1 MSGIVGGVGSRSG
14 VIGTTELDYE
24 EGIYSWVFT
33 DGSCTWTPRAS
44 YTKFAY
50 VKIGQ
55 LVTVHGRFETS
66 GSSGTKIASLVYF
79 NLPFTVGS
87 PGENSGASM
96 GSGAI
101 IRGGNSVTGSPAPL
115 VNVSSTTVNWII
127 PHPNTSGAS
136 ETYLYGNQLDDSLEG
151 YINLTYTV
159 A

>member
-1 MSGIVGGVGSRSG
+1 MSGIIGGAGSKSG

-24 EGIYSWVFT
+24 EGTYSWVFT
-33 DGSCTWTPRAS
+33 DGSCTWTPRSS
-44 YTKFAY
+44 YTKFHY

-55 LVTVHGRFETS
+55 LVTVHGRFETN
-66 GSSGTKIASLVYF
+66 GSSGTKGTGLVNF
-79 NLPFTVGS
+79 SLPFTVAS
-87 PGENSGASM
+87 PGENSGASV

-115 VNVSSTTVNWII
+115 VNIGSTTAVWII
-127 PHPNTSGAS
+127 PHPDTTGAAES
-136 ETYLYGNQLDDSLEG
+136 YVLGNQLDDALEG